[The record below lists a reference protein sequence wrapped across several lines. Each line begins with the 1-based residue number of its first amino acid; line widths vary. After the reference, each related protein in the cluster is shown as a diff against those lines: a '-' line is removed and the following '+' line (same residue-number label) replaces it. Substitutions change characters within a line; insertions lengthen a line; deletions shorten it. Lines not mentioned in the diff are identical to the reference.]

1 MIITDLTDVIIEVHN
16 KKNDKCKELTLDD
29 IWAYEGE
36 ICGIVFDGTDG
47 FKEDRNDDVLLF
59 TEEGSGGNRLNPDLE
74 INIKLKQ

>member
-1 MIITDLTDVIIEVHN
+1 MIITDLTDVIIEVRN
-16 KKNDKCKELTLDD
+16 KKNGKCKELTLDD

-36 ICGIVFDGTDG
+36 ICGIVFDWPGYKVG
-47 FKEDRNDDVLLF
+47 RNDDVLLF